1 VFGKLKAHDWIKLKN
16 REFCEMLVEKS
27 RLFYATTVADS
38 FNTLLEIEAHE
49 EDQRNKIINHKKD
62 MKEFIYQK
70 VHFNKVELLKIMLA
84 DLDHVIKGKF
94 L

>member
-1 VFGKLKAHDWIKLKN
+1 VKSWWKKAKL
-16 REFCEMLVEKS
+16 
-27 RLFYATTVADS
+27 YATNLEDN

>member
-1 VFGKLKAHDWIKLKN
+1 MKN
-16 REFCEMLVEKS
+16 REFGEILVEKS
-27 RLFYATTVADS
+27 KKFYATNLQDN

-62 MKEFIYQK
+62 MNEFIYQK